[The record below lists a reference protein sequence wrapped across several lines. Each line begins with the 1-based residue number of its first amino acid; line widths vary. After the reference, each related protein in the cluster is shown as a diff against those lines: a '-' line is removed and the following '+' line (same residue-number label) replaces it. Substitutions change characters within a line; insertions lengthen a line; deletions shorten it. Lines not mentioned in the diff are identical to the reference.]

1 MSGLSTVRAPT
12 WSDRLLAGL
21 DRLASPTGAVCLL
34 LFHVVVNGLL
44 RYAFIT
50 GLELDDGEAA
60 ALMQHALAPA
70 YQVRNPPLYEW
81 LLWGTEQLVG
91 VGFTAHILLRHLLIL
106 GVGLTAL
113 IVGQRL
119 LGRRWAGLMVLS
131 LFLTV
136 WFPLNFLFWGTHT
149 LLLTVSLFGWCAALV
164 DWRATRSNR
173 ALAAL
178 AGFAALGLLS
188 KWSFP
193 LILIGS
199 AAALAFDRTGRRAL
213 ADWRL
218 LAVPLAMAVTS
229 GPVFYAIAGHGGDVV
244 AMSAV
249 NLAGVPKAWAARA
262 FEALW
267 RLPVSFSLFLLP
279 WGLIVALVWRLAP
292 VRGREA
298 GESLLLVRIG
308 LLLAAASW
316 VGAVLSGS
324 ANLNEHYM
332 YAIALPVLIGGMGVV
347 LHRADPLVLG
357 RVLAAGAALVVVIIL
372 VVRVVACT
380 AGGFPERKEN
390 KRLFPYP
397 ALAATLVAKGY
408 GEAAFIAENNT
419 LAGNLLTVLPAA
431 HVLSPGSLGFLRPP
445 VDLAARRCVAI
456 WPLGFRPAGSAPPP
470 TPGGP
475 ADRLAGHVDASSRIE
490 VVSALWAPTW
500 LGSRRM
506 SDWAIA
512 EQDASACAALF
523 LPDERP

>member
-1 MSGLSTVRAPT
+1 MSARPPSM
-12 WSDRLLAGL
+12 SDRLLAGL
-21 DRLASPTGAVCLL
+21 DRLATPTGAAFLL
-34 LFHVVVNGLL
+34 VFHVVVTGLL
-44 RYAFIT
+44 RYVFVT

-91 VGFTAHILLRHLLIL
+91 VGFAAHILLRHLLIL
-106 GVGLTAL
+106 AVGLIAL
-113 IVGQRL
+113 AVGRRL
-119 LGRRWAGLMVLS
+119 LGPRWAGLMVFS

-149 LLLTVSLFGWCAALV
+149 LLLAVSVFGWCAALV
-164 DWRATRSNR
+164 DWRATRGNR
-173 ALAAL
+173 ALVAL

-193 LILIGS
+193 LILVGS

-218 LAVPLAMAVTS
+218 LAIPLAMAVTS

-244 AMSAV
+244 AMSAA

-267 RLPVSFSLFLLP
+267 RMPVSFSLFLLP

-292 VRGREA
+292 ARGGEA
-298 GESLLLVRIG
+298 EESLLLVRIG
-308 LLLAAASW
+308 LLLAAVSW
-316 VGAVLSGS
+316 VGAVLTGS
-324 ANLNEHYM
+324 ANINEHYM
-332 YAIALPVLIGGMGVV
+332 YAIALPVLIGGVGVV
-347 LHRADPLVLG
+347 LNRADPLVLG

-397 ALAATLVAKGY
+397 ALAATLVEKGY
-408 GEAAFIAENNT
+408 GEAAFIADNNT
-419 LAGNLLTVLPAA
+419 LAGNLLTVLPASR
-431 HVLSPGSLGFLRPP
+431 VQSPGSLGFLRLPI
-445 VDLAARRCVAI
+445 DLTTRRCVAI
-456 WPLGFRPAGSAPPP
+456 WSLGFRPVGSPPPP
-470 TPGGP
+470 TPDGP
-475 ADRLAGHVDASSRIE
+475 ADRLAGHVDASARVE

-500 LGSRRM
+500 LGSRRI

-523 LPDERP
+523 LPPERP